1 LRYKVDAGAGIIV
14 VRDPAEPLPAPSVR
28 EDDDSAL
35 LEAARSGHLFALLSD
50 DPLRCRVDV
59 YAREPVPADADRDFE
74 PAGGAFLLL
83 TPSRRVAAASFDPLR
98 SQAADTGEPLAVP
111 SERCVVQLRQRRP
124 FDARR
129 HEAEMRTLLGDA
141 DWAYTRRVDRLGLA
155 GCLVAVLPLAAAF
168 VALVGRRWHGLLLY
182 ALPLVLVAWAPFWV
196 MRATAR
202 YRAGTRRMKE
212 HEERKP
218 HYIVTVRP
226 ADERTQLEGGFVRV

>member
-1 LRYKVDAGAGIIV
+1 MRYSVDAGAGIVV
-14 VRDPAEPLPAPSVR
+14 VRDPAGPSPTPAVR
-28 EDDDSAL
+28 EDDDSL
-35 LEAARSGHLFALLSD
+35 LREATRSGHLFALVSD

-59 YAREPVPADADRDFE
+59 YASEPVPAEADRDFE

-83 TPSRRVAAASFDPLR
+83 TPSRRVVAAAFDPLR
-98 SQAADTGEPLAVP
+98 RQTADTGEPLAVA
-111 SERCVVQLRQRRP
+111 SERSVVQLQQRRP
-124 FDARR
+124 FDGRR

-141 DWAYTRRVDRLGLA
+141 DWDYTRRVDRLGLA
-155 GCLVAVLPLAAAF
+155 GCLVAALPLAAAF

-202 YRAGTRRMKE
+202 YRAATRRMQE
-212 HEERKP
+212 HEDRKP
-218 HYIVTVRP
+218 HYIVTIRP